1 MDAGVSTAL
10 VHYHFATREALL
22 AEALEHSFEIA
33 GDTRTLDTGE
43 GPAVQRLRDMIEQCL
58 PLPGAQ
64 ERDWVLWV
72 ELWLRAVRH
81 PELRPTAAKLYA
93 RMHDWFVEAIES
105 GDFAP
110 CDAHRVADRMLAL
123 LDGLG
128 AARAARRSRDAD
140 RAGARGGVGR
150 TRAGARCCVPRA
162 PRVGFLNRGSENHMS
177 PRPSTAH
184 LRRPAILTAAAEV
197 ISERGVSNTRISDV
211 AERAGT
217 SAPGVLYWF
226 PTKDELLAEALQ
238 FSDDRFYVGLT
249 DELARLGTAAERLGR
264 LIELWPAEGDGETT
278 LWMELWVRAL
288 RDPQLARTRERLD
301 RRWREAIADIVRD
314 GQADGEFGDADAD
327 DVALFLSALMDG
339 FAIQLALGDPAVT
352 ADDRQAALPGAGRGA
367 PAMRAITHGA

>member
-1 MDAGVSTAL
+1 
-10 VHYHFATREALL
+10 
-22 AEALEHSFEIA
+22 
-33 GDTRTLDTGE
+33 
-43 GPAVQRLRDMIEQCL
+43 
-58 PLPGAQ
+58 
-64 ERDWVLWV
+64 
-72 ELWLRAVRH
+72 
-81 PELRPTAAKLYA
+81 
-93 RMHDWFVEAIES
+93 
-105 GDFAP
+105 
-110 CDAHRVADRMLAL
+110 
-123 LDGLG
+123 
-128 AARAARRSRDAD
+128 
-140 RAGARGGVGR
+140 
-150 TRAGARCCVPRA
+150 
-162 PRVGFLNRGSENHMS
+162 MS

-352 ADDRQAALPGAGRGA
+352 ADAVKRHCLELAEARLR
-367 PAMRAITHGA
+367 